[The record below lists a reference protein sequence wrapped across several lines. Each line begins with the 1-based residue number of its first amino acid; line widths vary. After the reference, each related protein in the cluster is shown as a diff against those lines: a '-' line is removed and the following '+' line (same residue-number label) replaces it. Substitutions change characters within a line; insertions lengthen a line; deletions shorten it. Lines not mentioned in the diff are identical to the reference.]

1 MSERFGDNENSYVLE
16 DYFLTNAA
24 VSYQRDNWRAAL
36 NFRNL
41 FDVDYIDSS
50 EGSRDIENRPGE
62 GFTIVG
68 SFSVEF

>member
-1 MSERFGDNENSYVLE
+1 MLE

-24 VSYQRDNWRAAL
+24 VSYRRDNRRAAL

-41 FDVDYIDSS
+41 VDVDYIDSS

-62 GFTIVG
+62 GVTLVG